1 MLFNRYLEYQQQNIK
16 RIIIK
21 VLYLIILTVFSF
33 QSYTSKAQV
42 SIKPE
47 KSLTDTV
54 DLGITYR
61 KDNAFIPLRASFIV
75 NNDTQQNLRIEDGNQ
90 TSAIFSVD
98 AGADQTFRQFTDGI
112 NTFPVSV
119 NPTNKLDTVIVQ
131 YLYPQVPTEFD
142 NKNRCKYI
150 VGLLDEGN
158 NLVYQDTFSIIA
170 RKTSKYVGAYEE
182 SIDFD
187 SVYIGNQFQVSK
199 NWFVRNV
206 WTTPQRIFKD
216 EYKLISSQ
224 LTDSE
229 FSLDRL
235 DKEIVLAP
243 DRDAIDWQINYSPI
257 DTKLDEAIYKLYFY
271 PFGAEGNTDII
282 DSVQTRISGVGVNQ
296 KLIVSK
302 VLTGEDLTLSDG
314 NYTIDLGTMRPG
326 DNPTVTFSVQNVG
339 NFPLGFKSETI
350 LNDRG
355 DAVAINDGIRKSK
368 HLVPTLSDTITLEI
382 VAGEGGNI
390 DFKYQFESDLL
401 SRNITGAQK
410 TNSIFNVQFIGTVKQ
425 PILTSNRDSVD
436 FGAVTITNSGTCQTF
451 STKDITFRN
460 IGNDILEFYDIL
472 VEDTDNYMINY
483 NKNMLSPQEALI
495 VSINYE
501 PQLAGGHTTRL
512 LIISNIESPRDTT
525 YIYLKG
531 VGVPQTEMSIDIDSV
546 KSFPGTQV
554 IIPLIVEKEKI
565 VNANIY
571 TDILKYNRTLLQFVE
586 PIFIGTA
593 TSERSLDTK
602 FDLNKDGN
610 LEIKIKRQSEDNFLE
625 SDTLVLLKFDS
636 FLGNQ
641 SYSYLEFT
649 NSKIGNENCDQLFDL
664 KTKRGIY
671 MTDSVCGLEFKT
683 YDSQQGV
690 AISQISPNPISDES
704 SIEIYSPIDM
714 EIDILVIDMLGEVKT
729 SINNMKLKEGTNSLH
744 YNGSNLSNGVYN
756 LILRKERIITMK
768 TIIINR

>member
-1 MLFNRYLEYQQQNIK
+1 M
-16 RIIIK
+16 
-21 VLYLIILTVFSF
+21 
-33 QSYTSKAQV
+33 
-42 SIKPE
+42 
-47 KSLTDTV
+47 TDTV

-61 KDNAFIPLRASFIV
+61 KDNVFIPLKASFIV
-75 NNDTQQNLRIEDGNQ
+75 NNETQQNLRIEDGVQ

-112 NTFPVSV
+112 NTFPISV
-119 NPTNKLDTVIVQ
+119 NPTNKFDTVFVQ
-131 YLYPQVPTEFD
+131 YLYTQVPTEFE

-150 VGLLDEGN
+150 VGLFDDAT
-158 NLVYQDTFSIIA
+158 NLVYQDTFNIIA

-229 FSLDRL
+229 FSLQRL
-235 DKEIVLAP
+235 DNDIVLAP
-243 DRDAIDWQINYSPI
+243 NRDAIEWQINYSPI
-257 DTKLDEAIYKLYFY
+257 DTKQDEAIYKLYFY
-271 PFGAEGNTDII
+271 PFGDEGNTDVV
-282 DSVQTRISGVGVNQ
+282 DSVQTKITGVGVNQ
-296 KLIVSK
+296 KLLVSK
-302 VLTGEDLTLSDG
+302 VLTGQFLTQNDG

-326 DNPTVTFSVQNVG
+326 DSQIVTFSIHNAG
-339 NFPLGFKSETI
+339 NFPLGFKSESI
-350 LNDRG
+350 LNERAD
-355 DAVAINDGIRKSK
+355 VITINDGISKSE
-368 HLVPTLSDTITLEI
+368 HLVPTLADTITLEI

-390 DFKYQFESDLL
+390 DFKYHFESDLL
-401 SRNITGAQK
+401 NRNIAGAQK
-410 TNSIFNVQFIGTVKQ
+410 ANSIFNVQFIGTVKQ
-425 PILTSNRDSVD
+425 PVLISNRDSVD
-436 FGAVTITNSGTCQTF
+436 FGAVTITNSGKCQTF
-451 STKDITFRN
+451 STKDITLKN
-460 IGNDILEFYDIL
+460 IGNDMLELYDIF
-472 VEDTDNYMINY
+472 VEDIDNYTINY
-483 NKNMLSPQEALI
+483 GKNILSTQESVI

-501 PQLAGGHTTRL
+501 PQLAGEHTSRL

-531 VGVPQTEMSIDIDSV
+531 VGVPQTEMTIDIDSV

-565 VNANIY
+565 VNANVY
-571 TDILKYNRTLLQFVE
+571 TDILEYNRTLLQFVE
-586 PIFIGTA
+586 PIFNGTA

-602 FDLNKDGN
+602 FEPNNDGN
-610 LEIKIKRQSEDNFLE
+610 LEIRIKRQSEDNFLE
-625 SDTLVLLKFDS
+625 SDTLVLLKFNT

-664 KTKRGIY
+664 KTKSGIY
-671 MTDSVCGLEFKT
+671 MTDSVCGLDFKT
-683 YDSQQGV
+683 YDIQQGV
-690 AISQISPNPISDES
+690 TISKISPNPISDEC
-704 SIEIYSPIDM
+704 SIEISSPVDL
-714 EIDILVIDMLGEVKT
+714 EVDILVIDMQGEIKT
-729 SINNMKLKEGTNSLH
+729 STNNFKLKKGTNSLKL
-744 YNGSNLSNGVYN
+744 NGSQLSNGLYN
-756 LILRKERIITMK
+756 LILRKERLITMK